1 MESFTSLRAVM
12 NDKNHSKDDS
22 SDEDDEGFDAEREG
36 ENEDENDDIEDE
48 KMGLI
53 KKEFKPEKPSE
64 PTGGLQ

>member
-36 ENEDENDDIEDE
+36 EDENEDDDE
-48 KMGLI
+48 KMALV

-64 PTGGLQ
+64 PTGEQK